1 MKWLAVLLSPLIG
14 AYLATL
20 IEVIYY
26 LSKLNIFLLITYGN
40 GDLFLYLGIAYIL
53 PLLVQILCI
62 EPAMKLL
69 SKHFKIDFLF
79 YFLSGIF
86 LSVGIGIIAF
96 LLNYW
101 MLDNIFSD
109 SLKNSNR
116 IFVLFSL
123 YTIFNSITY
132 NYLYFRK
139 LENKSQP

>member
-1 MKWLAVLLSPLIG
+1 MRKILAILLSPLIG

-26 LSKLNIFLLITYGN
+26 LSRLNILLLITYSN

-62 EPAMKLL
+62 EPAIKFL

-86 LSVGIGIIAF
+86 LSFGIGIIAF

-101 MLDNIFSD
+101 TLDI
-109 SLKNSNR
+109 SLLKSFKNAYR
-116 IFVLFSL
+116 IFILFSL
-123 YTIFNSITY
+123 YTIFNSIAY
-132 NYLYFRK
+132 NYLFFK
-139 LENKSQP
+139 QLENK